1 MNLHKSHTN
10 LDKTHKNL
18 KKENK
23 NGPAPM
29 KSQPILNISHTNLT
43 KSHTN
48 LKKSQKWGKP
58 DRKSK
63 LKLEQD
69 FLWIMLDSSGFMM
82 GFLKAFSFSKRPLTV
97 MVLIPP

>member
-1 MNLHKSHTN
+1 
-10 LDKTHKNL
+10 
-18 KKENK
+18 
-23 NGPAPM
+23 M

-48 LKKSQKWGKP
+48 LKKNGGKP
-58 DRKSK
+58 DWKSK

-69 FLWIMLDSSGFMM
+69 FLWMMLDSSGFMM

>member
-10 LDKTHKNL
+10 LDKTHKDL
-18 KKENK
+18 KNPK

-29 KSQPILNISHTNLT
+29 KSQPILNI
-43 KSHTN
+43 SHTN